1 MGAVLDFLNQ
11 RKEKW
16 LSGKINNKMSESEVA
31 KLKIQAEE
39 KFSIDKWVS
48 GAAKR
53 ASQLSLASHVCKFS
67 HPDSK
72 TSSVIET
79 SSFSKDGYL
88 RSGNVEYNK
97 APFKQD
103 AYGNAAAIDVFEFLM
118 TPLQDG
124 KTVIEHLEKD
134 SAEIQAELAVLIGQ
148 YTTIKSGLLAI
159 KKEKQ
164 EISSDERIKQV
175 FFPVGDTYHLLS
187 LLTSS
192 VMVSEMRERIE
203 EIRKN
208 ARAARGIKNEQYG
221 NDYSEISNLTVI
233 GFGGTK
239 PVNISALNNRN
250 NGKAYLLS
258 SCPPNLSSRDV
269 ARPRSDFFANTLRS
283 ARFGE
288 WFRTLHNL
296 LGRQQNNQEMRNK
309 VKDTVTMIIDQVM
322 ISVYRLRQVEP
333 GWSTQYNQLPLE
345 QKIWLD
351 EAYSEKRKK
360 DEEWM
365 DKIALSFARWIM
377 HTYEKTLKD
386 DSIQLGDGELAFLQG
401 LIIVG
406 LQEDKENWG

>member
-31 KLKIQAEE
+31 NLKIQAEE
-39 KFSIDKWVS
+39 KFSIDKWVPD
-48 GAAKR
+48 AATR
-53 ASQLSLASHVCKFS
+53 ASQLSMSSHVCKFS

-72 TSSVIET
+72 TSSVIAM
-79 SSFSKDGYL
+79 SSFSKDGYM
-88 RSGNVEYNK
+88 RSGNVEYQK
-97 APFKQD
+97 VEFKQD
-103 AYGNAAAIDVFEFLM
+103 AYGNAAALDVFEFLM
-118 TPLQDG
+118 TPLEDG
-124 KTVIEHLEKD
+124 KSVIEHLEKD
-134 SAEIQAELAVLIGQ
+134 SAEIQTELAALKSQ

-164 EISSDERIKQV
+164 EIISDERIKQV
-175 FFPVGDTYHLLS
+175 YFPFGDTYHLLS

-208 ARAARGIKNEQYG
+208 AWAARGIKNEQYG
-221 NDYSEISNLTVI
+221 NDYSEIPNLTII

-239 PVNISALNNRN
+239 PQNISVLNSKNR
-250 NGKAYLLS
+250 GKAVLLS
-258 SCPPNLSSRDV
+258 SYPPSLSSRDV
-269 ARPRSDFFANTLRS
+269 ERPRSDFFANTLRS
-283 ARFGE
+283 TSFGE
-288 WFRTLHNL
+288 RFRTLHSL
-296 LGRQQNNQEMRNK
+296 LGRQQNNLELRNK
-309 VKDTVTMIIDQVM
+309 VKETATVIIDQVM

-333 GWSTQYNQLPLE
+333 GWSSPNNQLPSE

-351 EAYSEKRKK
+351 EAYSEKRKT

-377 HTYEKTLKD
+377 HTYEKTLKN

-401 LIIVG
+401 LIIVV